1 MFYNF
6 KCYLYANLFSRIM
19 KNYFNILSY
28 YLIAPI
34 IAFFIVFFYL
44 DLNIFKYGESILF
57 APTDGISVMATA
69 KLITKEGLT
78 YCSKYVGYPQI
89 DTNCF
94 ADYTLNNSIIQFWI
108 IKFFS
113 FFSKS
118 PFIASYYY
126 GFVVIFLIAFSAN
139 FCFRKIGIS
148 KFNSTLL
155 AVLFSI
161 TNNKIF
167 YFNTLSVGNYFIIP
181 FTILMSFWVIDG
193 KLVFI
198 KINENGQAKISPNKY
213 FYYSL
218 LISFFASASSAYYGY
233 ACIILLALSGFIFF
247 IGNTKSYQIWL
258 SIISSL
264 FIFVVIAILINSS
277 ALIFWMEHG
286 FIASSARLTIESV
299 LHEMA
304 IAPLMLPIEDHVIK
318 SFGEFAIQFKEAFF
332 TNSGEK
338 SVHQLGLFASIG
350 FCSLLIFSLISL
362 FLIHKNDLK
371 YRFYGLEFT
380 KEKYYVLSVLAS
392 LNLLMIVFFC
402 SGFYLFL
409 HFYFSQVRAT
419 ARLNVIFIFL
429 ALTFFGII
437 FDQLISQKKIFKKT
451 IFTKIFIVI
460 ICSLALVDAVGG
472 PTKIS
477 KNFANYKKNYE
488 NHKAFVEN
496 IEQSLPLGSKIFM
509 MPVKGFPE
517 AWYDDY
523 QSTIGYIFGKELKFS
538 YPAPKNRKSH
548 LWQREVADLQFQDFV
563 KEVRIEGFA
572 GIWIQRNIFEKIE
585 TKIKLVDFENN
596 VKKIAKNSIES
607 SDKIFVF
614 YEI

>member
-1 MFYNF
+1 
-6 KCYLYANLFSRIM
+6 M
-19 KNYFNILSY
+19 KNFFNIFSY
-28 YLIAPI
+28 YLIAPAI
-34 IAFFIVFFYL
+34 SFFILFFYF

-57 APTDGISVMATA
+57 NVWDGIGAMSTV

-78 YCSKYVGYPQI
+78 YCSKYVGYPHI

-94 ADYTLNNSIIQFWI
+94 ADYPLNNSVIQFWI

-113 FFSKS
+113 LFSKS
-118 PFIASYYY
+118 PFITSYCY

-139 FCFRKIGIS
+139 FVFRKIGIS
-148 KFNSTLL
+148 KFNATVL

-161 TNNKIF
+161 TRNKLY
-167 YFNTLSVGNYFIIP
+167 YFNILSVGNYFIIP
-181 FTILMSFWVIDG
+181 FAVLMSFWVIDG

-198 KINENGQAKISPNKY
+198 KTDEKGLTKISPNKY

-218 LISFFASASSAYYGY
+218 IISFFASTSSAYYGY
-233 ACIILLALSGFIFF
+233 ACIVLLMLSGFIFF
-247 IGNTKSYQIWL
+247 IRNPKSYQLLL

-264 FIFVVIAILINSS
+264 FIFVLIAILINSS
-277 ALIFWMEHG
+277 ALIFWIENG
-286 FIASSARLTIESV
+286 FIESASRDTIESV
-299 LHEMA
+299 FHEMA
-304 IAPLMLPIEDHVIK
+304 IAPLMLPIEDHIIK
-318 SFGEFAIQFKEAFF
+318 SFGEFAVNFKEAF
-332 TNSGEK
+332 SIAGIGEK
-338 SVHQLGLFASIG
+338 AFHQLGLFASIG
-350 FCSLLIFSLISL
+350 FCSLLVFSLSSL

-380 KEKYYVLSVLAS
+380 KEKYYTLSVLAS

-402 SGFYLFL
+402 SGGFYLFL
-409 HFYFSQVRAT
+409 HFYFSQIRAT

-451 IFTKIFIVI
+451 IFIKIFIII
-460 ICSLALVDAVGG
+460 ICSLAFVDAVGG
-472 PTKIS
+472 PTKLS

-488 NHKAFVEN
+488 SHKVFVEN
-496 IEQSLPLGSKIFM
+496 VEKSLPVGSRIFV

-517 AWYDDY
+517 AKYDNY
-523 QSTIGYIFGKELKFS
+523 QSLIGYIFSEELKFS

-548 LWQREVADLQFQDFV
+548 LWQREVADLRFQDFV
-563 KEVRIEGFA
+563 KEIRKKDFT
-572 GIWIQRNIFEKIE
+572 GIWIQRDIFEKIE

-596 VKKIAKNSIES
+596 VKKISKNSIES
-607 SDKIFVF
+607 SDKVFVF

>member
-1 MFYNF
+1 
-6 KCYLYANLFSRIM
+6 M

-57 APTDGISVMATA
+57 GSGDNIFIMALS

-94 ADYTLNNSIIQFWI
+94 ADFTLNNSITQFWI

-113 FFSKS
+113 FFSKN
-118 PFIASYYY
+118 PFINSYCH
-126 GFVVIFLIAFSAN
+126 GFFAIFLIAFSAN

-155 AVLFSI
+155 AVLFAI
-161 TNNKIF
+161 TNNKIA
-167 YFNTLSVGNYFIIP
+167 YFSYVAVGNYFTIP
-181 FTILMSFWVIDG
+181 FIILMSFWVIEG
-193 KLVFI
+193 KLVFV
-198 KINENGQAKISPNKY
+198 KTNENGLTKISPNKY

-218 LISFFASASSAYYGY
+218 IISVFASTTNAYYGY
-233 ACIILLALSGFIFF
+233 ACIVLLALSGFIFF
-247 IGNTKSYQIWL
+247 IGNAKSYQL
-258 SIISSL
+258 LFSLISSL
-264 FIFVVIAILINSS
+264 FIFVIIAILINSS
-277 ALIFWMEHG
+277 VLIFWMEHG
-286 FIASSARLTIESV
+286 FIGSSSRLAMESIF
-299 LHEMA
+299 HEMA

-318 SFGEFAIQFKEAFF
+318 SFGEFAVQFKKAFF
-332 TNSGEK
+332 IHGGEK
-338 SVHQLGLFASIG
+338 NFHQLGLFASIG
-350 FCSLLIFSLISL
+350 FCSLLVFSLSSL
-362 FLIHKNDLK
+362 FLIHKNTLK

-392 LNLLMIVFFC
+392 LNLLLVVFFC
-402 SGFYLFL
+402 SGGFYLFL
-409 HFYFSQVRAT
+409 HFYFSQIRAT

-451 IFTKIFIVI
+451 IFTKIFITIV
-460 ICSLALVDAVGG
+460 CSLALVDAIGG

-477 KNFANYKKNYE
+477 KNFVNHKKNYE
-488 NHKAFVEN
+488 SHKAFVEN
-496 IEQSLPLGSKIFM
+496 IEQSLPVGSKIFM

-517 AWYDDY
+517 VKYDDY

-538 YPAPKNRKSH
+538 YPSAKYRKSH
-548 LWQREVADLQFQDFV
+548 LWQREVADLKFQDFV
-563 KEVRIEGFA
+563 KEVRKKDFT

-596 VKKIAKNSIES
+596 VKKISKNSIES

>member
-1 MFYNF
+1 
-6 KCYLYANLFSRIM
+6 M

-34 IAFFIVFFYL
+34 IAFFVVFFYL

-57 APTDGISVMATA
+57 AKWDGIMAMA
-69 KLITKEGLT
+69 FVKLITKEGLT
-78 YCSKYVGYPQI
+78 YCSKYVGYPHI

-94 ADYTLNNSIIQFWI
+94 DDYTLNNSIIQFWI
-108 IKFFS
+108 IKFLS

-118 PFIASYYY
+118 PFVASYCY
-126 GFVVIFLIAFSAN
+126 GFVVIFLIAVSAN

-148 KFNSTLL
+148 KFNSALL

-161 TNNKIF
+161 TKNKIF
-167 YFNTLSVGNYFIIP
+167 YFNALSVGNYFIIP

-193 KLVFI
+193 KLVFV
-198 KINENGQAKISPNKY
+198 KTNENGLTKISPNKY
-213 FYYSL
+213 FYYSII
-218 LISFFASASSAYYGY
+218 ISFFASTSSAYYGY
-233 ACIILLALSGFIFF
+233 ACIILLALSGFIFY
-247 IGNTKSYQIWL
+247 IGNTKSYQL
-258 SIISSL
+258 LFSIIGSL
-264 FIFVVIAILINSS
+264 FIFVLIAILINSS

-286 FIASSARLTIESV
+286 FIGSSARVAHESFA
-299 LHEMA
+299 HEMA
-304 IAPLMLPIEDHVIK
+304 IAPLMLPIEDHVFK
-318 SFGEFAIQFKEAFF
+318 SFGEFAVEFKQAFF
-332 TNSGEK
+332 IIQGEK
-338 SVHQLGLFASIG
+338 TVHQLGMLASIG
-350 FCSLLIFSLISL
+350 FCSLLIFSLTSL
-362 FLIHKNDLK
+362 FLIHKNTLK

-380 KEKYYVLSVLAS
+380 KEKYHVLSVLAS

-409 HFYFSQVRAT
+409 HFYFAQIRAT

-437 FDQLISQKKIFKKT
+437 FDQLISQKKMFKKT
-451 IFTKIFIVI
+451 IFTKIFIII
-460 ICSLALVDAVGG
+460 ICSLALIDAIGG

-477 KNFANYKKNYE
+477 NNFANYKKNYE
-488 NHKAFVEN
+488 SHKAFVEN

-517 AWYDDY
+517 VRYDNY

-538 YPAPKNRKSH
+538 YPVPKYRKSH

-563 KEVRIEGFA
+563 KEVRKKDFT
-572 GIWIQRNIFEKIE
+572 GIWIQRDIFEKIE

-596 VKKIAKNSIES
+596 VKKIAKSSIES

>member
-1 MFYNF
+1 
-6 KCYLYANLFSRIM
+6 M

-28 YLIAPI
+28 YLIAP
-34 IAFFIVFFYL
+34 FISFSILFFYF
-44 DLNIFKYGESILF
+44 DLNIFKYDESILF
-57 APTDGISVMATA
+57 ISADGIGAMANV

-94 ADYTLNNSIIQFWI
+94 DDYPLNNSIIQFWI
-108 IKFFS
+108 IKFLS

-118 PFIASYYY
+118 PFIATYCY
-126 GFVVIFLIAFSAN
+126 GFVVVFLLAISAN

-161 TNNKIF
+161 TNNKIY
-167 YFNTLSVGNYFIIP
+167 YFSYVAVGNYFTIP
-181 FTILMSFWVIDG
+181 FIILMSFWVIEG
-193 KLVFI
+193 KLVFV
-198 KINENGQAKISPNKY
+198 KTNENGLTKISPNKY

-218 LISFFASASSAYYGY
+218 IISVFASTSSAYYGY
-233 ACIILLALSGFIFF
+233 ACIVLLALSGFIFF
-247 IGNTKSYQIWL
+247 IGNAKSYQLLL

-264 FIFVVIAILINSS
+264 FIFVIIAILINSS

-286 FIASSARLTIESV
+286 FIGSSSRLTIESV
-299 LHEMA
+299 IHEMA

-318 SFGEFAIQFKEAFF
+318 SFGEFAVQFKQAFF
-332 TNSGEK
+332 IYGGEK
-338 SVHQLGLFASIG
+338 NFHQLGLFASIG
-350 FCSLLIFSLISL
+350 FCSLLVFSLSSL
-362 FLIHKNDLK
+362 FLIHKNTLK
-371 YRFYGLEFT
+371 YRFYGLELT
-380 KEKYYVLSVLAS
+380 KEKYYVLSILAS
-392 LNLLMIVFFC
+392 LNLLLVVFFC
-402 SGFYLFL
+402 SGGFYLFL
-409 HFYFSQVRAT
+409 HFYFSQIRAT

-451 IFTKIFIVI
+451 IFTKIFTIIV
-460 ICSLALVDAVGG
+460 CSLALVDAIGG

-477 KNFANYKKNYE
+477 KNFANQKKNYE
-488 NHKAFVEN
+488 SHKAFVEN
-496 IEQSLPLGSKIFM
+496 IEQSLPVGSKIFM

-517 AWYDDY
+517 EMYDDY

-548 LWQREVADLQFQDFV
+548 LWQREVANLKFQDFV
-563 KEVRIEGFA
+563 KEVRKKDFT
-572 GIWIQRNIFEKIE
+572 GIWIQRNIFKKIE

>member
-1 MFYNF
+1 
-6 KCYLYANLFSRIM
+6 M

-44 DLNIFKYGESILF
+44 DLNIFKYDESIFFGSWDFILEMS
-57 APTDGISVMATA
+57 IA

-78 YCSKYVGYPQI
+78 YCSQYVGYPHI

-94 ADYTLNNSIIQFWI
+94 SDRPWNNS
-108 IKFFS
+108 FFS
-113 FFSKS
+113 FLIIRFFALFSKS
-118 PFIASYYY
+118 PFITFYCYLFFS
-126 GFVVIFLIAFSAN
+126 VFLITISAN
-139 FCFRKIGIS
+139 FVFRKIGIS
-148 KFNSTLL
+148 KFNAVLL

-161 TNNKIF
+161 TNNRIA
-167 YFNTLSVGNYFIIP
+167 YLGILSVGNYFIIP
-181 FTILMSFWVIDG
+181 FVILMSFWVIDG
-193 KLVFI
+193 KLVFVKTDEKGLT
-198 KINENGQAKISPNKY
+198 KIAPNKY

-218 LISFFASASSAYYGY
+218 IISFFASTSSAYYGY
-233 ACIILLALSGFIFF
+233 GCIVLLALSGFIFF
-247 IGNTKSYQIWL
+247 IGNAKSYQLLL

-264 FIFVVIAILINSS
+264 FIFVIIAILINSS
-277 ALIFWMEHG
+277 ALIFWMENG
-286 FIASSARLTIESV
+286 FVPSSARFAMESV
-299 LHEMA
+299 FHEMA

-318 SFGEFAIQFKEAFF
+318 SFGEFAVQFKEAFF
-332 TNSGEK
+332 ISGGEK
-338 SVHQLGLFASIG
+338 KFHQLGLLASIG
-350 FCSLLIFSLISL
+350 FCSLLVFSLSSL
-362 FLIHKNDLK
+362 FLIHKNTLK

-392 LNLLMIVFFC
+392 LNLLLIVFFC
-402 SGFYLFL
+402 SGGFYLFL
-409 HFYFSQVRAT
+409 HFYFSQIRAT

-451 IFTKIFIVI
+451 ILTKIFII
-460 ICSLALVDAVGG
+460 IVCSLALIDAIGG
-472 PTKIS
+472 PTKIT

-488 NHKAFVEN
+488 SHKAFVEN
-496 IEQSLPLGSKIFM
+496 IEQSLPVGSKIFM

-517 AWYDDY
+517 ERYDDY

-538 YPAPKNRKSH
+538 YPVPKNRKSH
-548 LWQREVADLQFQDFV
+548 LWQREVADLKFQDFV
-563 KEVRIEGFA
+563 KEVRKKDFT

-607 SDKIFVF
+607 SDKIFIF